1 MRAVLWDLDG
11 TLVDSAGDIAAA
23 VDRMLVRTG
32 RAPLGEGVVRGF
44 IGDGPFGFAFLLYFV
59 SLVSLIVAMVG
70 MTQVREALR
79 SHFKAL
85 FIFALSVVILYCIF
99 MSYFWY
105 TLSHSDL

>member
-1 MRAVLWDLDG
+1 MLNLVGLFCFLAGLALLTVFLIFFGADLPP
-11 TLVDSAGDIAAA
+11 
-23 VDRMLVRTG
+23 
-32 RAPLGEGVVRGF
+32 PLRGY
-44 IGDGPFGFAFLLYFV
+44 IGDAPFGFAFLLYFV

-85 FIFALSVVILYCIF
+85 FIFALSVVFLYCIF

>member
-1 MRAVLWDLDG
+1 
-11 TLVDSAGDIAAA
+11 
-23 VDRMLVRTG
+23 
-32 RAPLGEGVVRGF
+32 
-44 IGDGPFGFAFLLYFV
+44 
-59 SLVSLIVAMVG
+59 MVG